1 MKLRYPKWLKDLL
14 LPFENPDHP
23 LFADPTAIKQRKIEL
38 ERIQNLSDEDIFSD
52 YEESDE
58 ELLEDILRAKS
69 EYSDNLRKR
78 TKE

>member
-23 LFADPTAIKQRKIEL
+23 LFADPTAIKQREIER
-38 ERIQNLSDEDIFSD
+38 ERIQHLSDEDIFSD

-69 EYSDNLRKR
+69 DHSGNLRNR

>member
-14 LPFENPDHP
+14 LPFENPDHS
-23 LFADPTAIKQRKIEL
+23 LYADPAVMRQKEV
-38 ERIQNLSDEDIFSD
+38 EREQMQNLSDEEIFTD

-69 EYSDNLRKR
+69 DHSSNLRNR